1 MTNSSPQEPQNPIP
15 ERRTKPAAGVTFDE
29 MIAIVVAFSTIGAIL
44 FWSLGGRKDGIAR
57 NFGLGERNS
66 FLSADKAD
74 VATSRIKIN
83 SNANLGEVESEDGR
97 LRIAENSP
105 REKSLIVSTPS
116 QNSNIFL
123 GTQTRPERLAPL
135 AGFTALPTLI
145 NRPEQNVEIDIDR
158 NNPVETPSQVDVPN
172 NAEQSR
178 TPPQATAPDKP
189 NAKTPSKAAPKKA
202 EVPKDISPSYW
213 AYPFVKQMS
222 DKNLVADFSEEQKFE
237 PNKLITRAGM
247 ATLISQAFDNKPEN
261 ENIKKFQDVSDN
273 NALAVDVDK
282 AVRMGFMQGY
292 SENTFRPLENI
303 PRYQVLVTLAT
314 GLGLKPS
321 QDADKILQ
329 QFNDGSDMP
338 DWAKQQVAAAAE
350 AGLIVNNPDISDGSL
365 NPNKSA
371 TRGEVAAM
379 IHQAL
384 VKTGKLEPLESEY
397 IVRPQ

>member
-15 ERRTKPAAGVTFDE
+15 ERRKKPAAGVTFDE

-44 FWSLGGRKDGIAR
+44 FWSLGGKRDGIAR
-57 NFGLGERNS
+57 DFGLGRRNT
-66 FLSADKAD
+66 LSANNTD
-74 VATSRIKIN
+74 TNIGRIKID
-83 SNANLGEVESEDGR
+83 SDANLGEVESENGR
-97 LRIAENSP
+97 LRIAGNSP
-105 REKSLIVSTPS
+105 QEESLIVSIPS
-116 QNSNIFL
+116 SQSSNIFPR
-123 GTQTRPERLAPL
+123 TPNRADRFAPL
-135 AGFTALPTLI
+135 AGVTALPALT
-145 NRPEQNVEIDIDR
+145 NRQRNVEIDIDR
-158 NNPVETPSQVDVPN
+158 NNRVETPSQVDVPN

-189 NAKTPSKAAPKKA
+189 DAKVAPEKA

-213 AYPFVKQMS
+213 AYPFVKRMS

-261 ENIKKFQDVSDN
+261 ENIKKFQDVSEN